1 MAARSTTT
9 RSATARTPLS
19 EQRIHLAALELV
31 DRDGLDRL
39 SMRRLAAELGV
50 EAMSLYHHV
59 ADKGAVLDGV
69 VAAVLDEMQLP
80 EAGPWDERA
89 LVVVSEL
96 RRVVL
101 AHPNVHLVVVER
113 ALVSPSV
120 LAPATTLLDA
130 LHEAPAVGLDS
141 EGTDAHA
148 SGPEVVQ
155 AFWMLM
161 SLVSGSLGCELTELP
176 TDGALDTLEPGL
188 FDVDLDQ
195 QFRAGVRTILSALA
209 RGELAH

>member
-9 RSATARTPLS
+9 RSAVARTPLTP
-19 EQRIHLAALELV
+19 QRIHLAALELV
-31 DRDGLDRL
+31 DRDGLDKL

-69 VAAVLDEMQLP
+69 VATVLDEMRLP

-89 LVVVSEL
+89 LVVLSEL

-120 LAPATTLLDA
+120 LAPATALLQA
-130 LHEAPAVGLDS
+130 LHEAPARG
-141 EGTDAHA
+141 HA
-148 SGPEVVQ
+148 SVGTEAHPSGAEVVQ

-161 SLVSGSLGCELTELP
+161 SLVSGSLGCELTEVP

-209 RGELAH
+209 RGELAR